1 MGTGTGDA
9 MFTHMTAYA
18 LLAQATPEA
27 QAVIQ
32 TLQMINLGKV
42 LTAAVIIALAYG
54 LNHLVDNTIERFS
67 EGVAR
72 RRLVLKKLSS
82 FAKLSIFVAASFL
95 VVVTFLAGKEEVL
108 LGVMGTLGLAV
119 GFALKDTASSI
130 MAGILILV
138 DRPFGVG
145 DRIYFGEV
153 YGEVKEIGLRAVR
166 VRTPGDEMVSIPNNK
181 FLTEAVAS
189 ANAGSLDMLV
199 GMQFYIAVTEDFQLA
214 KKLVYEACVTS
225 KYVFLERP
233 VNILIE
239 DVARDSA
246 FTTVIT
252 CKAYVID
259 TRFEKDF
266 ITDVTERV
274 KRMFRKHDIQ
284 APYAREM
291 MVEEPERC

>member
-1 MGTGTGDA
+1 ML
-9 MFTHMTAYA
+9 THVATYV
-18 LLAQATPEA
+18 LAQATPEA

-32 TLQMINLGKV
+32 TLQMIDVGKV
-42 LTAAVIIALAYG
+42 VTAAVIIAVAYG
-54 LNHLVDNTIERFS
+54 LNHLVETTLEGVG

-72 RRLVLKKLSS
+72 RRLVLKKVSS
-82 FAKLSIFVAASFL
+82 FARLSIFVAASFL
-95 VVVTFLAGKEEVL
+95 VVVTFLAGQEKVL

-138 DRPFGVG
+138 DRPFQVG
-145 DRIYFGEV
+145 DRIYFGDI

-166 VRTPGDEMVSIPNNK
+166 IRTPGAEMVSIPNNK

-189 ANAGSLDMLV
+189 ANAGNLDMLV
-199 GMQFYIAVTEDFQLA
+199 AMEFYIAVTEDFQLA
-214 KKLVYEACVTS
+214 KKLVYGACVTS

-233 VNILIE
+233 VTLLIE

-274 KRMFRKHDIQ
+274 KRSFRKHDIQ

-291 MVEEPERC
+291 MVEEPDRC

>member
-1 MGTGTGDA
+1 
-9 MFTHMTAYA
+9 MTVHTLPA
-18 LLAQATPEA
+18 LDFRVLAQATPEA
-27 QAVIQ
+27 QVVIQ
-32 TLQMINLGKV
+32 TLEMIDLGKV
-42 LTAAVIIALAYG
+42 VTAAIIIAVAYA
-54 LNHLVDNTIERFS
+54 LTHLVETTL
-67 EGVAR
+67 EGFGEGMAR

-82 FAKLSIFVAASFL
+82 FVRLGIFVAASFL
-95 VVVTFLAGKEEVL
+95 VVVTFLAGQEKVL

-138 DRPFGVG
+138 DRPFQVG
-145 DRIYFGEV
+145 DRIYFGDI

-166 VRTPGDEMVSIPNNK
+166 IRTPGAEVVSIPNNK

-189 ANAGSLDMLV
+189 ANAGNLDMLV
-199 GMQFYIAVTEDFQLA
+199 AMEFYIAVTEDFQLA
-214 KKLVYEACVTS
+214 KELVYRACVTS
-225 KYVFLERP
+225 KFVFLERP
-233 VNILIE
+233 VTILIE
-239 DVARDSA
+239 DVARDTA
-246 FTTVIT
+246 FTTVLT

-274 KRMFRKHDIQ
+274 KRTFRNHDIH

-291 MVEEPERC
+291 MVEEPE